1 MNKYLRVIVL
11 IFATGVIIL
20 DLYSSILPISLNRS
34 FVLIIIL
41 GLIGLSIFI
50 SSRQTEYED
59 QKETYTFQR
68 NSTIYILVLVLIL
81 NIISPGGSESF
92 FRINNIVFW
101 MLILVSFADVYKTK
115 QQLNKF
121 DSENIKT

>member
-81 NIISPGGSESF
+81 NIISPGGSESV